1 MGNIKMDAQ
10 LSSLTKMR
18 EELQYLS
25 GCLIYFHYKVYK
37 RVQKRKKE
45 EAAKKKKK
53 NAKKG
58 KGKKKGTGLSTT
70 ARPTVATPAK
80 PAPSLQKTT
89 STTKKLEP
97 SKSLQPDSNLSATM
111 ALPKTDKLGE
121 SGVGA
126 PEQEEDKEEKEEND
140 SAGEFD
146 RSNSIV
152 ESALNNDDPI
162 TINTPQ
168 NPDLGEIKEQPD
180 GEEIKENTSVMDVEA
195 RSGVASRGE
204 EVERTQPIVTIL
216 DSTGKESLMGME

>member
-1 MGNIKMDAQ
+1 
-10 LSSLTKMR
+10 
-18 EELQYLS
+18 
-25 GCLIYFHYKVYK
+25 
-37 RVQKRKKE
+37 
-45 EAAKKKKK
+45 
-53 NAKKG
+53 
-58 KGKKKGTGLSTT
+58 
-70 ARPTVATPAK
+70 
-80 PAPSLQKTT
+80 
-89 STTKKLEP
+89 
-97 SKSLQPDSNLSATM
+97 M

-168 NPDLGEIKEQPD
+168 NQDLGEIKEQPD
-180 GEEIKENTSVMDVEA
+180 GEEVKENTSVMDVEA

-204 EVERTQPIVTIL
+204 EVERAQPIVTIL
-216 DSTGKESLMGME
+216 DSTGKESLMGMD

>member
-1 MGNIKMDAQ
+1 M
-10 LSSLTKMR
+10 S
-18 EELQYLS
+18 
-25 GCLIYFHYKVYK
+25 
-37 RVQKRKKE
+37 
-45 EAAKKKKK
+45 
-53 NAKKG
+53 
-58 KGKKKGTGLSTT
+58 T

-126 PEQEEDKEEKEEND
+126 PEQEEDKEDKEEKEEKEEND

-168 NPDLGEIKEQPD
+168 NQDLGEIKEQPD
-180 GEEIKENTSVMDVEA
+180 GEEVKENTSVMDVEA

-204 EVERTQPIVTIL
+204 EVERAQPIVTIL
-216 DSTGKESLMGME
+216 DSTEV

>member
-1 MGNIKMDAQ
+1 
-10 LSSLTKMR
+10 
-18 EELQYLS
+18 
-25 GCLIYFHYKVYK
+25 
-37 RVQKRKKE
+37 
-45 EAAKKKKK
+45 
-53 NAKKG
+53 
-58 KGKKKGTGLSTT
+58 
-70 ARPTVATPAK
+70 
-80 PAPSLQKTT
+80 
-89 STTKKLEP
+89 
-97 SKSLQPDSNLSATM
+97 M

-126 PEQEEDKEEKEEND
+126 PEQEEDKEEKEEKEEND

-180 GEEIKENTSVMDVEA
+180 GEEVKENTSVMDVEA

>member
-1 MGNIKMDAQ
+1 MLQRYMRGYRVQKQYLFQVSNIKMDSQ

-25 GCLIYFHYKVYK
+25 GCLIYFHYKVFK

-58 KGKKKGTGLSTT
+58 KGKKKSTGLAS
-70 ARPTVATPAK
+70 RPSVATPAK

-126 PEQEEDKEEKEEND
+126 PEEEGEKEE
-140 SAGEFD
+140 
-146 RSNSIV
+146 
-152 ESALNNDDPI
+152 
-162 TINTPQ
+162 
-168 NPDLGEIKEQPD
+168 
-180 GEEIKENTSVMDVEA
+180 
-195 RSGVASRGE
+195 
-204 EVERTQPIVTIL
+204 
-216 DSTGKESLMGME
+216 